1 MCEGPTCVTSVAWV
15 LPEENCGTWKRT
27 NRRLTAKPAIFAAS
41 SYGYPS
47 HFSTLLRPTR
57 GPRLSNF
64 RKTKDNVEVYS
75 TSTVVGPRR
84 LREQLAPPAEFPSLY
99 WIRSTRHDRSKQYT

>member
-47 HFSTLLRPTR
+47 HFSTLLLRTKIQFWGFHYTTP
-57 GPRLSNF
+57 GLISIPR
-64 RKTKDNVEVYS
+64 
-75 TSTVVGPRR
+75 
-84 LREQLAPPAEFPSLY
+84 EFPRQARTEQGPAPQQLSQDE
-99 WIRSTRHDRSKQYT
+99 R